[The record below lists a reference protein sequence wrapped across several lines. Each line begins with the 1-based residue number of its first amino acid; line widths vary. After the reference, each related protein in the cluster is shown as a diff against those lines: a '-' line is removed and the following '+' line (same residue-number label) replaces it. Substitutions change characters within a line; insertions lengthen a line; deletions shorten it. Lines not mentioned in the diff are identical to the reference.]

1 MSGWTG
7 WLFKKLKLG
16 TDAQPLTTTMDKL
29 KERLKKLK
37 KEAQAFEKNASGEVE
52 KAKEFIRAGNR
63 EAAKLCLRKKR
74 LYEQQIE
81 QFRHYEFQIGEQVSH
96 QDSMIQN
103 FLDICFWDWMTDMGM
118 VQIIKLKGAKAK
130 TETVDALKIAAAA
143 MQEMEKAITING
155 RGEIMNEIDLM
166 ASSRQTQ
173 DSLPTTSGA
182 AADVDE
188 DELEAELNELEGA
201 DPVPQRTD
209 EEDEL
214 AALQAEMAL
223 GAGLAAHS

>member
-1 MSGWTG
+1 MFSWMR
-7 WLFKKLKLG
+7 WLLKKLNLE
-16 TDAQPLTTTMDKL
+16 TDAQRLSTTMDKL
-29 KERLKKLK
+29 NMRLKKLK

-81 QFRHYEFQIGEQVSH
+81 QFRHYEFQIGEQ
-96 QDSMIQN
+96 
-103 FLDICFWDWMTDMGM
+103 
-118 VQIIKLKGAKAK
+118 IIKLKGAKAK

-143 MQEMEKAITING
+143 MQEMEKAINING
-155 RGEIMNEIDLM
+155 RGKIMNEIDLM

-173 DSLPTTSGA
+173 DSLPTSSGA
-182 AADVDE
+182 ATEVDE

-201 DPVPQRTD
+201 DPVPQRTA

-214 AALQAEMAL
+214 AALQAEMPL
-223 GAGLAAHS
+223 GAGQSSLLFFKS

>member
-1 MSGWTG
+1 MFSWMR
-7 WLFKKLKLG
+7 WLLKKLNLE
-16 TDAQPLTTTMDKL
+16 TDAQRLSTTMDKL
-29 KERLKKLK
+29 NMRLKKLK
-37 KEAQAFEKNASGEVE
+37 KEVQAFEKNASGEVE

-81 QFRHYEFQIGEQVSH
+81 QFRHYEFQIGEQ
-96 QDSMIQN
+96 
-103 FLDICFWDWMTDMGM
+103 
-118 VQIIKLKGAKAK
+118 IIKLKGAKAK

-143 MQEMEKAITING
+143 MQEMEKAMG
-155 RGEIMNEIDLM
+155 KIMNEVDLM

-182 AADVDE
+182 ATEVDE

-201 DPVPQRTD
+201 DPVPQRTA

-214 AALQAEMAL
+214 AALQAEMPL

>member
-1 MSGWTG
+1 MFSWMR
-7 WLFKKLKLG
+7 WLLKKLNLE
-16 TDAQPLTTTMDKL
+16 TDAQRLSTTMDKL
-29 KERLKKLK
+29 NMRLRKLK

-81 QFRHYEFQIGEQVSH
+81 QFRHYEFQIGEQ
-96 QDSMIQN
+96 
-103 FLDICFWDWMTDMGM
+103 
-118 VQIIKLKGAKAK
+118 IIKLKGAKAK

-143 MQEMEKAITING
+143 MQEMEKAMG
-155 RGEIMNEIDLM
+155 KIMNEVDLM

-182 AADVDE
+182 ATEVDE

-201 DPVPQRTD
+201 DPVPQRTA

-214 AALQAEMAL
+214 AALQAEMPL
-223 GAGLAAHS
+223 GAGQSSLLFSKASIKHFIVVGL